1 MEKQVHIKKKNE
13 NFTMIPNIVYDTCDA
28 NEIALYSQIRR
39 KAGEDGSCYMSDR
52 SMTKAFKIGL
62 KSLKKA
68 YKGLIDKKMIEQDG
82 WVTRTTNGGNQ
93 QVRSYVISD
102 IWGRNEL
109 FYKGAVQ
116 GTHLKEAKV
125 HPEVSKGASKRATN
139 KIPLTISQLEHVAEK
154 PATDKKPLKDD
165 GNEPM
170 DRVEFVKW
178 CRASPLR
185 HIQLIAEYADEK
197 KIDFNTKA
205 QWREFIKRNVRAA
218 RVLSPYTDEQIA
230 KAMSQIEKA
239 TQGERGYITRWTLET
254 LVKYLDQ

>member
-1 MEKQVHIKKKNE
+1 MENQIHVKKLRD
-13 NFTMIPNIVYDTCDA
+13 NFTMIPNIIYDTCDA
-28 NEIALYSQIRR
+28 IEIAVYSQIRR
-39 KAGEDGSCYMSDR
+39 RSSEDGLCYMSDR
-52 SMTKAFKIGL
+52 TMTKTLKIGL
-62 KSLKKA
+62 KALKKA
-68 YKGLIDKKMIEQDG
+68 YKNLIDKKLIEQDG
-82 WVTRTTNGGNQ
+82 WVTRKTKGGDQ
-93 QVRSYVISD
+93 KVRSYLVTY
-102 IWGRNEL
+102 IWDRNEL
-109 FYKGAVQ
+109 FFKGAVS
-116 GTHLKEAKV
+116 GTPLETPKV

-139 KIPLTISQLEHVAEK
+139 KNPLTISHIRHVAEK
-154 PATDKKPLKDD
+154 PATDKKAPKDD